1 MTTHA
6 EVGQTSRSASTSAPR
21 CRQAAGEIGDR
32 RCAIAAPSAA
42 PSPTPTRQRTT
53 PRPRWPSESSW
64 PVKSQAGERTV
75 AADDW
80 FVDLL
85 TTAIEPG
92 EIVTEVRV
100 PSWPNSAYVKYEN
113 PASEYAIVGVAAALK
128 LSGDTVEDVR
138 VGVTGA
144 AARAYRA
151 SPVET
156 ALKGKTLSASAIKD
170 AAAGAAEGQETM
182 GDVHASEEY
191 RAHLARLLTERALL
205 AAWQKELRG
214 AGSRAAPGR
223 RFSCSCRST
232 WSPLATDQP
241 SAHNGHGRR
250 NPAPPPSLRDNPPRP
265 APTIGR
271 QWTEQPSRTS
281 TPTPT
286 SSGTDSPK
294 PWNRYPTN
302 NSRRQSPDRAG
313 PASIAPTFTSSAPTT
328 AG

>member
-1 MTTHA
+1 MIPESFEYFAPDNLDEALRLLAEHGDDAKVLAGGHSLIPLMKLRLAAPAVLVDLGRIGSLKGITTNNGTTRIGAMTTHY
-6 EVGQTSRSASTSAPR
+6 EVGHYEGLVTGATALH
-21 CRQAAGEIGDR
+21 QAANVIGDQQVR
-32 RCAIAAPSAA
+32 NRGTIGGSLAHADPAADYPAA
-42 PSPTPTRQRTT
+42 ALALGA
-53 PRPRWPSESSW
+53 ELAL
-64 PVKSQAGERTV
+64 KSQAGERTV

-128 LSGDTVEDVR
+128 LSGDTVDDIR

-182 GDVHASEEY
+182 GDVHASEDY
-191 RAHLARLLTERALL
+191 RAHLARLLTERALT
-205 AAWQKELRG
+205 AAW
-214 AGSRAAPGR
+214 R
-223 RFSCSCRST
+223 R
-232 WSPLATDQP
+232 
-241 SAHNGHGRR
+241 
-250 NPAPPPSLRDNPPRP
+250 
-265 APTIGR
+265 
-271 QWTEQPSRTS
+271 
-281 TPTPT
+281 
-286 SSGTDSPK
+286 
-294 PWNRYPTN
+294 
-302 NSRRQSPDRAG
+302 
-313 PASIAPTFTSSAPTT
+313 
-328 AG
+328 